1 MAEKKIFVKISNDR
15 AARFCTV
22 TSIIQAQGEKYVLK
36 EPENPLADGHVR
48 NIENN
53 GKLLAERYQNSRIRF
68 AQAKRR
74 GTGVRIAWIE
84 GRSFEEYLDDLL
96 EQGKTKACIEAMTD
110 YFSQIFSPET
120 HEYRELPDSEIFY
133 EADRPAG
140 AIPALNGV
148 DIDMLFRNVIYS
160 EADGIWT
167 DYDYEWVLTCD
178 VPVKFLIYRCLN
190 YYLVT
195 EKRIRL
201 LGDQLYRRFQI
212 SEKERAIYSNMETQ
226 LQSYIADGTVPLWRM
241 YEHIGKPVVQ
251 VLPMVER
258 SIYNRI
264 AEVFFD
270 RGDGFSA
277 ENSAIVKTQ
286 EINSGAIRAV
296 AEYPEGTETVRFDPA
311 QIACVM
317 QFGYLKDSEGRELSF
332 YTNGLELEPDKY
344 LFLHND
350 PQIFISVDGNAG
362 CFELEYSLNLID
374 AENNIALDEMQEKIS
389 ECEQLNVLLEENARQ
404 REDLISQLEE
414 NKRQREELICQNKDL
429 ETSLSESKQLF
440 LSLTESTTWK
450 LTEPLRKAGRAAARW
465 QAKMRSREDR
475 RMRELYLQTGEEENA
490 YQQWIEA
497 LEQQD
502 SCQETL
508 EYQPKISVLVPVYN
522 VLDKHLIPC
531 IESVLNQTYQNW
543 ELCMADDCST
553 WGNVRKT
560 LRKYEKNDKVKIV
573 YRNENGHISRS
584 TNSALEVA
592 TGEYI
597 AFLDCDDV
605 LAPNALYEVA
615 RVLNEDPALDFI
627 YSDEDKIDDDGNNR
641 FMPHFKS
648 DWAPDTLME
657 FMYTCHL
664 GVYRRRIAVEIG
676 GLRIG
681 FEGAQDYDFV
691 LRFTEKTDRIAHI
704 SKILYHW
711 RVREESTAGTPEA
724 KPYIL
729 EAAKRS
735 QEEALTRRNL
745 SGEVELVRESW
756 QYRVN
761 YLPEVWPKVS
771 VIIPSKDNYEVLK
784 TCLDS
789 FHEFTDYPD
798 YEIILVD
805 NGSNEENRK
814 KYQTISETYG
824 MQYIYHKEDFNFS
837 HMCNLGSKA
846 ASGEFLL
853 FLNDD
858 IEIIDSKW
866 LKRMAGQAAL
876 PHAGAVGAKLLYPDG
891 DTIQHVGVINLE
903 CGPSHALTGFS
914 DKPSYS
920 FGRNRMDYNYLAV
933 TAACLLVSSEK
944 FERVSGFN
952 EELAVAYNDIEF
964 CFHLAS
970 EGYYNVVRNDA
981 VLLHHE
987 SLSRGLDQEDKC
999 KFERLIREREKLY
1012 SIYPQ
1017 YRGWDPFYNRNLVQN
1032 NVDFSYNSEKK
1043 YYIENEMTGCLKV
1056 TKQKESDFHVCLDEI
1071 AFSGFFY
1078 IKGWF
1083 FFRNSRVTNSCEVY
1097 VVLNRTDGR
1106 AACYN
1111 VKRTIRKDVADA
1123 SGNLAFRCGFECRIR
1138 QEKLKDI
1145 QDYSQIGIMVEM
1157 SPGKRRRIRW
1167 ISANTERCLVN
1178 E

>member
-1 MAEKKIFVKISNDR
+1 MTGKKIFVKISNDR

-22 TSIIQAQGEKYVLK
+22 TSIIQDQGEKYVLK
-36 EPENPLADGHVR
+36 EPENPLAEDHVR

-68 AQAKRR
+68 AEAKRQ
-74 GTGVRIAWIE
+74 GAGVRVSWVE

-96 EQGKTKACIEAMTD
+96 EQGDTEACIQAMTD

-120 HEYRELPDSEIFY
+120 HEYRELPDSEIFF
-133 EADRPAG
+133 ESDRPAG
-140 AIPALNGV
+140 PIPALNGI
-148 DIDMLFRNVIYS
+148 DIDMLFQNVIYS
-160 EADGIWT
+160 GEEGIWT
-167 DYDYEWVLTCD
+167 DYDYEWVPKCD

-195 EKRIRL
+195 EKRMRL
-201 LGDQLYRRFQI
+201 LGDQLYSRFQI
-212 SEKERAIYSNMETQ
+212 SEKERETYGNMEAQ
-226 LQSYIADGTVPLWRM
+226 LQSFIAEGIVPLWRM
-241 YEHIGKPVVQ
+241 YERIGGSVVQ

-258 SIYNRI
+258 RIFNRS

-270 RGDGFSA
+270 RGQGFSA
-277 ENSAIVKTQ
+277 EDTANVKTQ
-286 EINSGAIRAV
+286 EPHPGLIRAI
-296 AEYPEGTETVRFDPA
+296 AEYPEGTKTVRFDPA
-311 QIACVM
+311 QSACVI
-317 QFGYLKDSEGRELSF
+317 QIEYLRDSEGRELSF
-332 YTNGLELEPDKY
+332 STNGSERESGEY

-362 CFELEYSLNLID
+362 SFESEYRLNLID
-374 AENNIALDEMQEKIS
+374 AENTIAQNGMLAKVS
-389 ECEQLNVLLEENARQ
+389 ECEQLSA
-404 REDLISQLEE
+404 QLEE
-414 NKRQREELICQNKDL
+414 NKRQNEDLINQNKNL
-429 ETSLSESKQLF
+429 KTSLSEKEQLF
-440 LSLTESTTWK
+440 LSVTESTTWK
-450 LTEPLRKAGRAAARW
+450 LTEPLRKAGRSAARVK
-465 QAKMRSREDR
+465 ARRRSREDM
-475 RMRELYLQTGEEENA
+475 RMRERYLQTDEEENT
-490 YQQWIEA
+490 YQKWIET
-497 LEQQD
+497 LERQD
-502 SCQETL
+502 SCQEEP

-553 WGNVRKT
+553 WENVRKT
-560 LRKYEKNDKVKIV
+560 LRRYEKNDKVKVV

-584 TNSALEVA
+584 TNSALEMA

-615 RVLNEDPALDFI
+615 RVLNEDPELDFI
-627 YSDEDKIDDDGNNR
+627 YSDEDKIDDDGKSR

-664 GVYRRRIAVEIG
+664 GVYRRRIAEEIG
-676 GLRIG
+676 GLRVG

-691 LRFTEKTDRIAHI
+691 LRFTEKTDKIAHI

-729 EAAKRS
+729 EAAKRT
-735 QEEALTRRNL
+735 QEEALARRNL
-745 SGEVELVRESW
+745 RGEVELVRESW

-771 VIIPSKDNYEVLK
+771 VVIPSKDNYEVLK

-789 FHEFTDYPD
+789 FHELTDYPD

-805 NGSNEENRK
+805 NGSDEENRK
-814 KYQTISETYG
+814 KYQDISNAYG
-824 MQYIYHKEDFNFS
+824 MQYIYHREAFNFS
-837 HMCNLGSKA
+837 HMCNLGGKA
-846 ASGEFLL
+846 ASGELLL

-876 PHAGAVGAKLLYPDG
+876 PHVGAVGAKLLYPDG
-891 DTIQHVGVINLE
+891 DTIQHAGVINLE
-903 CGPSHALTGFS
+903 CGPSHAFTGFS
-914 DKPSYS
+914 DKQSYS

-933 TAACLLVSSEK
+933 TAACLLVGKEK

-964 CFHLAS
+964 CFHLAA

-987 SLSRGLDQEDKC
+987 SLSRGLDREDKR
-999 KFERLIREREKLY
+999 KFERLVREREKLY

-1032 NVDFSYNSEKK
+1032 NVDFSNNSENKH
-1043 YYIENEMTGCLKV
+1043 YIINEMTGSLKI
-1056 TKQKESDFHVCLDEI
+1056 TKRMESDFHVCLDEI
-1071 AFSGFFY
+1071 TFSDFLY
-1078 IKGWF
+1078 VKGWF
-1083 FFRNSRVTNSCEVY
+1083 FFRSSRVTNSCDVY
-1097 VVLNRTDGR
+1097 VVLNGKDGR

-1111 VKRTIRKDVADA
+1111 VKRTIRKDAADA
-1123 SGNLAFRCGFECRIR
+1123 SGNAAFRCGFECRIR
-1138 QEKLKDI
+1138 QEDLEGI
-1145 QDYSQIGIMVEM
+1145 QENSQIGILVEM

-1167 ISANTERCLVN
+1167 TSAKTERCLAN